1 MGIVFKSLKLLR
13 NLLDIF
19 FVVKIATFDN
29 IIFKLV
35 DIASSLVFVILS
47 ALFLFSG
54 EEQQRRVATDV
65 VL

>member
-1 MGIVFKSLKLLR
+1 MGIVLKSLKFLW

-19 FVVKIATFDN
+19 FVVKISTFDN
-29 IIFKLV
+29 IVFKLV

-47 ALFLFSG
+47 ALLLFSG
-54 EEQQRRVATDV
+54 EKQQRRVATDV